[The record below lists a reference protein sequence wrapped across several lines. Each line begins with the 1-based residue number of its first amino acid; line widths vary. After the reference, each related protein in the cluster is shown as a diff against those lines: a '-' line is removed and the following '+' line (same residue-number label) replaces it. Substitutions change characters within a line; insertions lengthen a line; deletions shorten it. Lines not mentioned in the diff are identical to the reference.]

1 MASQPIFI
9 PEIPPFRKNSHH
21 SHQLQSSQIHSP
33 QITPS
38 PPKLPEIPPFKPRK
52 STEWTPA
59 ADHVTL
65 QLIFDKI

>member
-21 SHQLQSSQIHSP
+21 SQLQSQIHSP

-59 ADHVTL
+59 ADHVIN
-65 QLIFDKI
+65 IFFKIFFS